1 MFDYTNKK
9 TRKEMIELDS
19 KEISLYRQCEL
30 LNISRFSLYYP
41 GVEPK
46 QEDIFI
52 MNCIDEIHNDLPG
65 FGVALINDRLDKK
78 YGIKIGLKRT
88 QTYLEIMVI
97 SEGEGVYSHTYY
109 PYLLKKLNI
118 DRPNQVWSI
127 DISYIGLMYDFSYLV
142 VVIDWFS
149 RYVVSWELS
158 HTLEVDFVIQAVKR
172 AIDKYGNPDI
182 LNVSVKKAIT

>member
-1 MFDYTNKK
+1 
-9 TRKEMIELDS
+9 MIELDS

-30 LNISRFSLYYP
+30 LNISRFSLYYQ

-88 QTYLEIMVI
+88 QTYLEIMFI

-109 PYLLKKLNI
+109 PYLLKKLN
-118 DRPNQVWSI
+118 
-127 DISYIGLMYDFSYLV
+127 
-142 VVIDWFS
+142 
-149 RYVVSWELS
+149 E
-158 HTLEVDFVIQAVKR
+158 
-172 AIDKYGNPDI
+172 
-182 LNVSVKKAIT
+182 